1 MSVADLKIIEG
12 CKKGKRHAQNK
23 LYDKYA
29 PVLLAICMRY
39 ARNRDEAEDILQE
52 GFIKVF
58 SNIGSYRGEGSFE
71 GWLKRIMVNTAITH
85 NKQQLKHHYHT
96 DIDQIEETHSAADA
110 GRDEGDTV
118 RLAKDKL
125 MNLIQNLP
133 EGYRTV
139 FNMYVFEQ
147 YTHREIAEIMEI
159 SENTSKSQLS
169 KARRLLASRIKEITG
184 NEKITLTE

>member
-23 LYDKYA
+23 LYTRYA
-29 PVLLAICMRY
+29 PALLGICMRY
-39 ARNRDEAEDILQE
+39 ARNKDEAEDILQE
-52 GFIKVF
+52 GFIKIF
-58 SNIGSYRGEGSFE
+58 LNIGSYRGEGSFE

-85 NKQQLKHHYHT
+85 NKQNLKHQYHT
-96 DIDQIEETHSAADA
+96 DIDQIEETHSA
-110 GRDEGDTV
+110 GDEGGEVDTV
-118 RLAKDKL
+118 KLPKEKL
-125 MNLIQNLP
+125 MDLIQNLP
-133 EGYRTV
+133 EGYRMV

-147 YTHREIAEIMEI
+147 YTHREIADIMEI

-184 NEKITLTE
+184 NEKITITE